1 MNTTVT
7 QRLGQTARV
16 VVALAVVLSVL
27 GPVGTVAAQEVS
39 VTQSTTST
47 TAQPGE
53 TVTLQTTISG
63 TGINGQGLQMF
74 LPTDWTGSITDADGG
89 APKPTS
95 GTANVLEVV
104 WLSNGA
110 YTVTY
115 EVSVPADATAGDY
128 TVDVEGSGIN
138 PETDDRVV
146 TSTATTITV
155 EEPQQNAAP
164 TADAGADQTVD
175 EGTTVQ
181 LDASG
186 SSDPDG
192 DTLSYDWTQTAGPDV
207 ALSDTTAES
216 PSFTA
221 PDVSTDQTLAFQVEV
236 ADGNGGTD
244 TDTVTVT
251 VQDVSEPNQ
260 APTANAGPDQT
271 VDEAATVVLDGSAS
285 SDPDGDTLSYD
296 WSQTAGPDVT
306 LSDTTAE
313 SPSFPAPE
321 VTGETTLSFE
331 LTVSD
336 GDLSDTDTVTVTVQD
351 VPENAAPTA
360 DAGADQTVDEGTSV
374 SLDGTGS
381 SDPDGDSLSY
391 DWTQTA
397 GTAVSLQDTA
407 TATPSFTASEVDA
420 DETLTFELTVSDGD
434 LSDTD
439 TVTVT
444 VQDVPEA
451 PTGPTT
457 TVGMSPASA
466 EVVVGGTETYD
477 LVLDSADGGVGAF
490 TATVALDDPT
500 AANITGVTIAD
511 DPGLSDATYAPDNS
525 SVTIN
530 AALMNTADTGSVVI
544 ASVTVEGASEG
555 SSDLTVD
562 VSALGNEAG
571 ESYTIT
577 DQSGATVSVVALQPL
592 GDFEDPPGDL
602 DDDGLYEDTN
612 GDGTFNIVD
621 VQALFANTDDPTA
634 ENNPGKFDHN
644 GDGEFDIVD
653 VQALYDELIS

>member
-7 QRLGQTARV
+7 QRLGQTATV

-89 APKPTS
+89 APNPTS

-104 WLSNGA
+104 WLSNGT

-115 EVSVPADATAGDY
+115 EVAVPADATAGDY

-192 DTLSYDWTQTAGPDV
+192 DSLSYDWTQTAGPDV
-207 ALSDTTAES
+207 TLSDTTSAT

-251 VQDVSEPNQ
+251 AQDVSEPNQ
-260 APTANAGPDQT
+260 APTADAGPDQT

-285 SDPDGDTLSYD
+285 SDPDGDSLSYD

-321 VTGETTLSFE
+321 VTGETTLS
-331 LTVSD
+331 
-336 GDLSDTDTVTVTVQD
+336 
-351 VPENAAPTA
+351 
-360 DAGADQTVDEGTSV
+360 
-374 SLDGTGS
+374 
-381 SDPDGDSLSY
+381 
-391 DWTQTA
+391 
-397 GTAVSLQDTA
+397 
-407 TATPSFTASEVDA
+407 
-420 DETLTFELTVSDGD
+420 FELTVSDGD

-530 AALMNTADTGSVVI
+530 AALMNTADTGSVDI

-592 GDFEDPPGDL
+592 GGFEKPPGDL

-621 VQALFANTDDPTA
+621 VQALFANTDDPTV